1 MGVSDQEQGHTHS
14 LPNAA
19 ACRRSAA
26 GSGPSAVESRPSAST
41 LCNVEPSA
49 AVPVPEAATARPGF
63 EIARRVLRETGIG
76 LITLGLVVLAFVAY
90 QLWGTG
96 LTESHDQSVLQRQF
110 AALHSQATASAG
122 TGSAGATS
130 SGHTG
135 TGHTGSGAGA
145 GGSNAGAHD
154 PVVGTS
160 SSEPASSHRGAAG
173 RAANHALTPSP
184 PVGQAVDHIVIP
196 SVGVNKYVVQGV
208 AENDLMEGPGHYP
221 GTPLPGQAGNV
232 GIAGHRTTYGAPF
245 FELGRLRRGAWIYIT
260 DTEGRTFDYR
270 VLHHLVVNPD
280 DVGVL
285 APSHR
290 AILTL
295 TTCNPPYSAT
305 TRLVVVAALV
315 GRPATT
321 ITHRRPSAAT
331 TAGDRSG
338 GATSSSS
345 TGSSSSSSSETVTP
359 AAPTV
364 ASLTAGNANARGP
377 AIAFGALV
385 VALWVATRIL
395 ASRRRGW
402 RKTATLAVGVVVAAV
417 PLWLCFQ
424 QVVRLLPPTV

>member
-1 MGVSDQEQGHTHS
+1 MGVSDQEQGHLHIV
-14 LPNAA
+14 PKAA
-19 ACRRSAA
+19 ACRRSAVA
-26 GSGPSAVESRPSAST
+26 NRGSAPT
-41 LCNVEPSA
+41 LGYVNPSA
-49 AVPVPEAATARPGF
+49 AVPVPEAATVRPGF
-63 EIARRVLRETGIG
+63 EVARRILREAGLG

-110 AALHSQATASAG
+110 TALHDQATGGAG
-122 TGSAGATS
+122 TKPAGTTS
-130 SGHTG
+130 
-135 TGHTGSGAGA
+135 TGHTGGGHSA
-145 GGSNAGAHD
+145 GGTNAGAHD
-154 PVVGTS
+154 PVVGGS
-160 SSEPASSHRGAAG
+160 SSKPTTSHHGTSRP
-173 RAANHALTPSP
+173 AANAALTPSP

-196 SVGVNKYVVQGV
+196 AAGVNKYVVQGV
-208 AENDLMEGPGHYP
+208 AENDLMQGPGHYP

-245 FELGRLRRGAWIYIT
+245 FELGNLQRGAWIYIT

-290 AILTL
+290 ALLTL

-305 TRLVVVAALV
+305 SRLVVVAALV
-315 GRPATT
+315 GRPAPT
-321 ITHRRPSAAT
+321 ITRRPLSAVT
-331 TAGDRSG
+331 PAGSHGG

-345 TGSSSSSSSETVTP
+345 TASPSSETVTP

-364 ASLTAGNANARGP
+364 ASLTSGNANARGP

-385 VALWVATRIL
+385 VALWVAIRVL

-402 RKTATLAVGVVVAAV
+402 RKAATLAAGVAIAAV
-417 PLWLCFQ
+417 PLWLCFE